1 MKIRLILFFF
11 LANFIV
17 TASAQ
22 QPDTKVT
29 LGIKPDYWHT
39 AKGKGV
45 KLKGVVNGG
54 VAEDMGL
61 KADDIIMVMNGK
73 KIRDIF
79 VYRDLL
85 STYSKN
91 DSVVVTVVRNSK
103 QLIFRSRFK

>member
-1 MKIRLILFFF
+1 MKMRLIFIITLALFT
-11 LANFIV
+11 LQ
-17 TASAQ
+17 ASAQ

-29 LGIKPDYWHT
+29 LGIKPDYWYT

-45 KLKGVVNGG
+45 KVKGLVKDGL
-54 VAEDMGL
+54 AEDLGL
-61 KADDIIMVMNGK
+61 KPEDIITVMNGK

-91 DSVVVTVVRNSK
+91 DSVVITVVRNSK
-103 QLIFRSRFK
+103 SLIFRSRFR